1 MSDIQKLSQED
12 FVLVQ
17 QLSNAL
23 MIHTDVLNDRRKFKG
38 LLFDLLP
45 SNRIEVN
52 ILLQMYDLGYIK
64 KIMGVTEPIEL
75 VAYRLSKRICNEYGT
90 SKSFADRMAVIWI
103 ECYKKINKYKDSG
116 NRKDIEIT
124 FVIENSKAM
133 CGEKIG
139 SVNYVIQSGF
149 VDIKNTT
156 INQNRKCN
164 ISFMTFSE
172 NADFEYSGGNLLED
186 FFYNDISTTENTKC
200 NLGKTIRLLMENINA
215 FRYAETSINPI
226 FVFLLV
232 SEPTDDYIS
241 ALNEANETAYFK
253 NAPKILYTFGNDVDT
268 NSLIEFAD
276 MDSVLLAQHLEDVFE
291 KINELVKFQI

>member
-12 FVLVQ
+12 FILVQ

-23 MIHTDVLNDRRKFKG
+23 MIHTEVLDDRRKFKG

-45 SNRIEVN
+45 SNRIEAN

-64 KIMGVTEPIEL
+64 KIMGATEPLEL

-90 SKSFADRMAVIWI
+90 SKSFADKMAVIWI
-103 ECYKKINKYKDSG
+103 ECYKKINKYKDSETC
-116 NRKDIEIT
+116 KDIEIV

-139 SVNYVIQSGF
+139 AVNNAIQSRLA
-149 VDIKNTT
+149 DIKYTA
-156 INQNRKCN
+156 INQNRKCDV
-164 ISFMTFSE
+164 SFITFAE

-186 FFYNDISTTENTKC
+186 FFYDDISTTENTNC
-200 NLGKTIRLLMENINA
+200 NLGKAIKHLTESINA

-226 FVFLLV
+226 FAFILA
-232 SEPTDDYIS
+232 STPTDNYIN
-241 ALNEANETAYFK
+241 AWKEADETAYFK
-253 NAPKILYTFGNDVDT
+253 NAPKILYTIGNEID
-268 NSLIEFAD
+268 NSLTDFTDIE
-276 MDSVLLAQHLEDVFE
+276 SVLPAQYLDDVFE
-291 KINELVKFQI
+291 KINELVKFQL